1 MNDPIAE
8 IDVPLMDKKAPKL
21 RPVDDGEAVVREVWD
36 MLRYLPVDD
45 GEAVV
50 REVWD
55 MLRYLDEKA
64 ERIGDLCRLDK
75 ADVDSLR
82 YANQQLDHA
91 ENMIGDMRNQIERP
105 ILESEE

>member
-21 RPVDDGEAVVREVWD
+21 R
-36 MLRYLPVDD
+36 PVDD

>member
-1 MNDPIAE
+1 MNDPMTE
-8 IDVPLMDKKAPKL
+8 IDVPLMNKKAPKL
-21 RPVDDGEAVVREVWD
+21 RPI
-36 MLRYLPVDD
+36 DD

-91 ENMIGDMRNQIERP
+91 ENMIGAMRNQIERP

>member
-1 MNDPIAE
+1 MNDPMTE
-8 IDVPLMDKKAPKL
+8 IDVPLMNKKAPKL
-21 RPVDDGEAVVREVWD
+21 RPI
-36 MLRYLPVDD
+36 DD

-64 ERIGDLCRLDK
+64 ERIRDLCRLDK

-91 ENMIGDMRNQIERP
+91 ENMIGAMRNQIERP
-105 ILESEE
+105 IVESEE

>member
-21 RPVDDGEAVVREVWD
+21 RA
-36 MLRYLPVDD
+36 VDD

-91 ENMIGDMRNQIERP
+91 ENMIGAMRNQIERP

>member
-1 MNDPIAE
+1 MNDEIIADLD
-8 IDVPLMDKKAPKL
+8 IPLMDQKGYEIVS
-21 RPVDDGEAVVREVWD
+21 VDDGEAVVREVWG
-36 MLRYLPVDD
+36 MLK
-45 GEAVV
+45 
-50 REVWD
+50 
-55 MLRYLDEKA
+55 YLDQKA

-91 ENMIGDMRNQIERP
+91 ENMIGAMRNQIERP

>member
-1 MNDPIAE
+1 MNDSIAE
-8 IDVPLMDKKAPKL
+8 IDVPLMNKKAPKL
-21 RPVDDGEAVVREVWD
+21 RPI
-36 MLRYLPVDD
+36 DD

-64 ERIGDLCRLDK
+64 ERIGDFCRLDK

-91 ENMIGDMRNQIERP
+91 ENMIGAMRNQIERP

>member
-1 MNDPIAE
+1 MNDSTAE
-8 IDVPLMDKKAPKL
+8 IDVPLMNKKAPKL
-21 RPVDDGEAVVREVWD
+21 RPI
-36 MLRYLPVDD
+36 DD

-91 ENMIGDMRNQIERP
+91 ENMIGAMRNQIERP
-105 ILESEE
+105 IVESEE

>member
-1 MNDPIAE
+1 MNDPMTE
-8 IDVPLMDKKAPKL
+8 IDVPLMNKKAPKL
-21 RPVDDGEAVVREVWD
+21 RPI
-36 MLRYLPVDD
+36 DD

-91 ENMIGDMRNQIERP
+91 ENMIGAMRNQIERP
-105 ILESEE
+105 ILESKE

>member
-21 RPVDDGEAVVREVWD
+21 R
-36 MLRYLPVDD
+36 PVDD

-91 ENMIGDMRNQIERP
+91 ENMIGAMRNQIERP

>member
-1 MNDPIAE
+1 MNGPISE
-8 IDVPLMDKKAPKL
+8 IDVPLIEKKPSKL
-21 RPVDDGEAVVREVWD
+21 RPVDDGEAVVREVWN
-36 MLRYLPVDD
+36 
-45 GEAVV
+45 
-50 REVWD
+50 
-55 MLRYLDEKA
+55 MLRYLDGKA

-91 ENMIGDMRNQIERP
+91 ENMIGAMRNQIERP

>member
-1 MNDPIAE
+1 MNDSIAE
-8 IDVPLMDKKAPKL
+8 IDVPLMNKKAPKL
-21 RPVDDGEAVVREVWD
+21 RPI
-36 MLRYLPVDD
+36 DD

-91 ENMIGDMRNQIERP
+91 ENMIGAMRNQIERP